1 MYAEFGRT
9 NYTITITQCTHT
21 LDNEEVESANKSD
34 EFIQRSEATNNG
46 GVGSLPDSAHQPDL
60 EYYIM
65 AICAIDWAI
74 SELLLINRE
83 GET

>member
-1 MYAEFGRT
+1 MEESDRFL
-9 NYTITITQCTHT
+9 ILHT
-21 LDNEEVESANKSD
+21 RLGILSHACSPALPPGAAN
-34 EFIQRSEATNNG
+34 NV

-60 EYYIM
+60 EYYIT